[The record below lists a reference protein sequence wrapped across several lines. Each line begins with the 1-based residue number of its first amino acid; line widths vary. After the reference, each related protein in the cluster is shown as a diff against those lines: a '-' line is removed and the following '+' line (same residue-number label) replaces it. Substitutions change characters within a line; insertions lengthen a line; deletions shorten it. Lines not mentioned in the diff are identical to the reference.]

1 MQQTAAARILLVEDH
16 GDTARVL
23 SRLLNLS
30 GYDVACAD
38 SYTTAI
44 QLCDRQQF
52 DLVISDVGLPDGN
65 GYDLMRE
72 VLSRRCASR
81 GIAVSGYGSER
92 DVQESL
98 EAGFSVHLVKPV
110 AFDTLKDAIK
120 KIIPK

>member
-1 MQQTAAARILLVEDH
+1 MQQTATARILLVEDH

-30 GYDVACAD
+30 GYEVSCAD
-38 SYTTAI
+38 SYTAAL
-44 QLCDRQQF
+44 QLCNGQQF
-52 DLVISDVGLPDGN
+52 DLVISDVGLPDGS

-72 VLSRRCASR
+72 VLSRRCAAR

-98 EAGFSVHLVKPV
+98 QAGFSLHLVKPV

-120 KIIPK
+120 RIIPQ